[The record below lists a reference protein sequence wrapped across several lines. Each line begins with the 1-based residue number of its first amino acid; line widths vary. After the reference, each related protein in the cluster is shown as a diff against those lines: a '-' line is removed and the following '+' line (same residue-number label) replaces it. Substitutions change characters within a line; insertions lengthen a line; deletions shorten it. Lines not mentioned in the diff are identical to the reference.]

1 VTGPLAGVRIIELA
15 GVGPAPFCAMLLS
28 DMGAEVI
35 RVDRVEPAELGVP
48 IEPRLDLT
56 RRGRRSAAIDL
67 KTPEGIAVVKRL
79 VQRADAL
86 IEGFRPGVLERLGL
100 GPEVCLALNRRL
112 VYGRVTGWGREGPL
126 THAAGHDINYLA
138 LAGVLHAIGRPGEPP
153 VPPLNL
159 VGDFGGGGLL
169 LAFGILCALVERG
182 RSGQGQVV
190 DAAMVDGAALLS
202 AMIHGMRAVGTWT
215 DERGANLL
223 DSGAPFYEVYET
235 RDGKYVSIGS
245 IEPRFY
251 RELLERMGLTDVD
264 LPDRMD
270 RSRWPELKQRFRDVF
285 KTRTRDDWCAI
296 MEGSD
301 VCFAPVLTLG
311 EAPQHP
317 HSRHRGTFSD
327 VAGVIQPAPA
337 PRLSRT
343 PATVRRP
350 PVQRDTDTV
359 LANWGLSQPEIEALR
374 DGNVIG

>member
-1 VTGPLAGVRIIELA
+1 
-15 GVGPAPFCAMLLS
+15 M
-28 DMGAEVI
+28 
-35 RVDRVEPAELGVP
+35 
-48 IEPRLDLT
+48 
-56 RRGRRSAAIDL
+56 
-67 KTPEGIAVVKRL
+67 
-79 VQRADAL
+79 
-86 IEGFRPGVLERLGL
+86 ERLGL
-100 GPEVCLALNRRL
+100 GPDVCLARQPRL
-112 VYGRVTGWGREGPL
+112 VFGRVTGWGQDGPL
-126 THAAGHDINYLA
+126 AHAAGHDINYIA
-138 LAGVLHAIGRPGEPP
+138 LAGVLHPIGRPGEAP

-202 AMIHGMRAVGTWT
+202 AMIHGMRAVGSWT

-235 RDGKYVSIGS
+235 ADGKYVSIGS

-251 RELLERMGLTDVD
+251 RELLERTGLTGAN

-270 RSRWPELKQRFRDVF
+270 RARWPELKQRLREVF
-285 KTRTRDDWCAI
+285 KTRTRDEWCAI

-301 VCFAPVLTLG
+301 VCFAPVLTLS

-317 HSRHRGTFSD
+317 HLRHRGTFIE
-327 VAGVIQPAPA
+327 VAGITQPAPA

-343 PATVRRP
+343 PPAVRRP
-350 PVQRDTDTV
+350 PGRAGQDTEAA
-359 LANWGLSQPEIEALR
+359 LASWGLSPAEITALR
-374 DGNVIG
+374 ESKVVV